1 MKKVLEAAATVFT
14 IIAGLVAV
22 TAFFTGQSSLQN
34 FFPAPKPTPTQV
46 VPVSTPIGHT
56 LPTQVVP
63 VSTPIGYPPPM
74 YVVPTS
80 TLMPT
85 AAASALTSTA
95 TASALMPTA
104 TASALTPTAPSFLR
118 ILP

>member
-1 MKKVLEAAATVFT
+1 MKKVLEAAAAVFT

-34 FFPAPKPTPTQV
+34 FFPAPKPTPKQI

-56 LPTQVVP
+56 LPKQ
-63 VSTPIGYPPPM
+63 
-74 YVVPTS
+74 VVPTS
-80 TLMPT
+80 T
-85 AAASALTSTA
+85 
-95 TASALMPTA
+95 LMPTA
-104 TASALTPTAPSFLR
+104 TASALTPTATASALTPTAPPFLQ